1 MVCGE
6 CYANGRKSSTGDT
19 GCATGQRPP
28 LPSTLAAAA
37 WRLPLT
43 SRGRQ
48 AAADAHRIG
57 RRDQNRPS
65 RDIGDNTGSAFQVRC
80 HDNYNSR
87 TSPRKQARHASAAVD
102 GVLGRGKQARHKR
115 RSGEGF

>member
-1 MVCGE
+1 M
-6 CYANGRKSSTGDT
+6 
-19 GCATGQRPP
+19 
-28 LPSTLAAAA
+28 AAAA

-48 AAADAHRIG
+48 AAADADRIG
-57 RRDQNRPS
+57 RRDGNRSS

-102 GVLGRGKQARHKR
+102 GVLGRRKQAPLDISVQRPLAWESKA
-115 RSGEGF
+115 